1 MKRLLF
7 ILPVILFA
15 GVAIAFGFGL
25 TRDPSRL
32 PSVLIDKPLPAFDL
46 PSVGDG
52 VPALASAQLTG
63 EPALLNL
70 FASWCVPCRVEHPLL
85 LRLADE
91 GVAIHGID
99 WKEPATAGAAYLAQ
113 YGNPFRRVGSDPS
126 GRAGIDLGLSGVPE
140 TFVVDGAG
148 RVRYRHV
155 GPITAADWN
164 GTLKPLL
171 AKLKAEGR

>member
-7 ILPVILFA
+7 ILPVVLFA
-15 GVAIAFGFGL
+15 GLAIAFGFGL

-32 PSVLIDKPLPAFDL
+32 PSVLIDRPLPAFDL
-46 PSVGDG
+46 PPVADDI
-52 VPALASAQLTG
+52 PALASSQLTG

-70 FASWCVPCRVEHPLL
+70 FASWCVPCRVEHPLF
-85 LRLADE
+85 LRLAEE
-91 GVAIHGID
+91 GVPIHGID
-99 WKEPATAGAAYLAQ
+99 WKEPATDGAAYLKQ
-113 YGNPFRRVGSDPS
+113 YGNPFRSVGSDPS

-140 TFVVDGAG
+140 TFIVDAAG

-171 AKLKAEGR
+171 AKLKAEGG

>member
-7 ILPVILFA
+7 ILPVVLFA
-15 GVAIAFGFGL
+15 GLAIVFGFGL

-32 PSVLIDKPLPAFDL
+32 PSVLIDRPLPAFDL
-46 PSVGDG
+46 PPVAEG
-52 VPALASAQLTG
+52 VPALASARLTG

-70 FASWCVPCRVEHPLL
+70 FASWCVPCRVEHPLF
-85 LRLADE
+85 LRLAEE
-91 GVAIHGID
+91 GVPIHGID
-99 WKEPATAGAAYLAQ
+99 WKEPAAAGAAYLTQ
-113 YGNPFRRVGSDPS
+113 YGNPFRSVGSDPS
-126 GRAGIDLGLSGVPE
+126 GRAGIDLGISGVPE
-140 TFVVDGAG
+140 TFVVDAAG

-171 AKLKAEGR
+171 AKLKAEER